1 MSIQSQKQDIDYAA
15 IKSNFENVSNCSDT
29 FSYSMTSTLKTGVI
43 AAPKKIEEES
53 KHQMLSLP
61 KPDALE
67 ISVHSARSNSS
78 RRSRS
83 SRQKEH

>member
-67 ISVHSARSNSS
+67 TSVHSARSNSS